1 MDYLAE
7 RIKHEMKI
15 SKETGLLNEEQRK
28 KELEAQKSASIAKQI
43 AKSKKQEDDKKET
56 LQMKQ

>member
-1 MDYLAE
+1 LDYLAE

-28 KELEAQKSASIAKQI
+28 KELEAQK
-43 AKSKKQEDDKKET
+43 
-56 LQMKQ
+56 